1 MTEIYVSI
9 VQFFI
14 VDLKKKK
21 KTGASASTVSVVIL
35 GREREEEEGD
45 VGNWKENE
53 VKQ

>member
-14 VDLKKKK
+14 VDLKKK